1 MAQTDFEATFR
12 ALKAII
18 EPFEPRLVRVHDAP
32 DNYYLDTPHIQKNGQ
47 PLYFG
52 SVRVGKKYVS
62 FHLMPVYLWPELLE
76 EISPELK
83 RRMQGKS
90 CFNFSV
96 PDPVLFG
103 ELTELTRAGF
113 DRYREAGYVA

>member
-12 ALKAII
+12 ALKEIL

-32 DNYYLDTPHIQKNGQ
+32 DNYYLDTHYIQKNGQ

-62 FHLMPVYLWPELLE
+62 FHLMPVYVWPELLE

-90 CFNFSV
+90 CFNLSV
-96 PDPVLFG
+96 PDPVLLG
-103 ELTELTRAGF
+103 ELTQLTRRGF